1 MKMKRLSSFIGI
13 LFAALYLSACSGDH
27 SVHNGQDTA
36 KDSQVQ
42 SGGVDTSRTTAT
54 TGDASN
60 IDNSGSGGTRIA
72 KDSSNLKADS
82 IKK

>member
-27 SVHNGQDTA
+27 SVRNGQDTA

-42 SGGVDTSRTTAT
+42 SGVDTSRTTTT

>member
-42 SGGVDTSRTTAT
+42 SGVDTSRTTTT